1 MGRNAVDVKR
11 VGSGMLMQTADNH
24 ELTLA
29 DMRVV
34 SKVQPSAAQ
43 MQDMLFAWNVA
54 KYVKSNAIVFCKDGM
69 TMGVGAGQMSRLDS
83 ARIASIKAGHASLSL
98 AGTVVASDAFFP
110 FRDGLDVVVD
120 AGATC
125 IIQPGGSMRDDEVV
139 QAADER
145 GVAMVYTGVR
155 HFRH

>member
-1 MGRNAVDVKR
+1 
-11 VGSGMLMQTADNH
+11 MLMQTADNQ
-24 ELTLA
+24 ELTLV

-34 SKVQPSAAQ
+34 SKVQPSEAQ
-43 MQDMLFAWNVA
+43 MQDMLFAWKVA
-54 KYVKSNAIVFCKDGM
+54 KYVKSNAIVFGKDGM

-98 AGTVVASDAFFP
+98 SGTVVASDAFFP

-139 QAADER
+139 RAADER